1 MHSVVNLEHFLS
13 FENHKKLLKQDLKNP
28 KEELNEME
36 EGNLP
41 KKELEVLKM
50 MKEFGIR
57 MDAQSEKYKVF

>member
-1 MHSVVNLEHFLS
+1 
-13 FENHKKLLKQDLKNP
+13 
-28 KEELNEME
+28 ME

-50 MKEFGIR
+50 TKEFGIR